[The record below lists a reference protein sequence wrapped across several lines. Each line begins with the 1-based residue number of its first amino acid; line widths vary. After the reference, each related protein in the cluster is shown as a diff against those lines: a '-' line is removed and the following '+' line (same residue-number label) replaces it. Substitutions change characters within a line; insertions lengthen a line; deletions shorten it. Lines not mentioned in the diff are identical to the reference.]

1 MCEGETEIWEHV
13 WERCRRR
20 EEEERS
26 NWQEAL
32 EWVLGKEGEGEWWL
46 RELENWRREV
56 EDRRRKE
63 GKGGWRVRERERGMS
78 EKSGGRE
85 RKG

>member
-26 NWQEAL
+26 IGRSNWQEAL
-32 EWVLGKEGEGEWWL
+32 EWVLGKEGEGE
-46 RELENWRREV
+46 
-56 EDRRRKE
+56 
-63 GKGGWRVRERERGMS
+63 
-78 EKSGGRE
+78 
-85 RKG
+85 